1 MTEPT
6 RDDLRVAVF
15 KKPGWGHRS
24 IDDAEFAAIARKDG
38 WVKPDERWRFCPMC
52 GRADPTRAT
61 DADEG
66 PSCLPT
72 NCDAWVMRVKGD
84 EE

>member
-38 WVKPDERWRFCPMC
+38 WVKPDERWRFCPAHVKWHEMRGRVETGC
-52 GRADPTRAT
+52 GY
-61 DADEG
+61 
-66 PSCLPT
+66 C
-72 NCDAWVMRVKGD
+72 
-84 EE
+84 EEKEAS